1 MAKNLKPYGDVDYAD
16 PGYQAD
22 GVHRY
27 PLDSKA
33 HVKAAWSYI
42 NQPKNAKAYTADQLS
57 SIKSK
62 IKAAAKHF
70 DIEISEQNSEFVDL
84 AYRGIQP
91 YLPEKRSFPAQ
102 FEIRSMGNG
111 KFELTGYASTFE
123 RPYRM
128 YDMFGEYQETV
139 RTGAFGK
146 SIAAGADCAFLTNHG
161 GLTLARTKN
170 GTLKLSEDSSGL
182 LTCSELDERRSD
194 SRDLMLAVE
203 RGDVDEMSMGF
214 RVMQQ
219 KWSDDY
225 DERSM
230 IELDLNRGDVSAVN
244 FGANPN
250 TSISAAQRAF
260 SSLDAARMHAIAT
273 EIRSGDDMSP
283 ATRQALSQVLDLIAA
298 SDRGLDSAQPILAG
312 VLGVKNP
319 DADDK
324 KTGATEKESAP
335 FVPMTRHM
343 AKRMA
348 KLGVRS

>member
-1 MAKNLKPYGDVDYAD
+1 MAKNLKPYGDVPYAD

-27 PLDSKA
+27 PLDTKA
-33 HVKAAWSYI
+33 HVKSAWSFI
-42 NQPKNAKAYTADQLS
+42 NQAKNRTPYTSEQLTHIENA
-57 SIKSK
+57 IKS
-62 IKAAAKHF
+62 AAKGF

-91 YLPEKRSFPAQ
+91 FLPEQRSYPAQ

-123 RPYRM
+123 KPYTM
-128 YDMFGEYQETV
+128 YDMFGEYSEVV
-139 RTGAFGK
+139 RSGAFGK
-146 SIAAGADCAFLTNHG
+146 SIAAGADTAFLTNHG
-161 GLTLARTKN
+161 GMTLARTKN

-203 RGDVDEMSMGF
+203 RGDIDEMSIGF
-214 RVMQQ
+214 RVTQQ
-219 KWSDDY
+219 KWSPDY

-230 IELDLNRGDVSAVN
+230 VELDLNRGDVSAVN
-244 FGANPN
+244 FGANPH

-312 VLGVKNP
+312 VLNVPNP

-324 KTGATEKESAP
+324 KTGTEKESAP